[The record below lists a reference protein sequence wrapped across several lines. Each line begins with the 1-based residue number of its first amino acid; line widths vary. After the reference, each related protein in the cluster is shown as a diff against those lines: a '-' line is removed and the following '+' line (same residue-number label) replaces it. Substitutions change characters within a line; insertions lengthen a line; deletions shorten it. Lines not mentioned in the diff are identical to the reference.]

1 MTTLLEIFHKNGML
15 MTLQEWIIEN
25 KDILSIRSIEK
36 QVGIPSTTLKN
47 VIHGKQ
53 NIPKKWVNPL
63 YYFLKSRIDDF
74 PISPKD

>member
-1 MTTLLEIFHKNGML
+1 ME
-15 MTLQEWIIEN
+15 LQEWIIAN

-53 NIPKKWVNPL
+53 NIPKKWIKSL
-63 YYFLKSRIDDF
+63 YNFLKLRIDDF
-74 PISPKD
+74 PISLKD